1 MAFCYEVR
9 TTEILLIQKHNILL
23 KAVILMNYFWP
34 LQVGNTTSCDFDLL
48 QMSRRKR
55 VVRED
60 SFTEAEVDEVLSP
73 QDFSSNGRGP
83 KQLVRLFCTQRLYVL

>member
-1 MAFCYEVR
+1 MCFLYEVR
-9 TTEILLIQKHNILL
+9 TTVNTKTQHITESSDFNELLL
-23 KAVILMNYFWP
+23 A

-48 QMSRRKR
+48 QMSVRKR